1 MCRFR
6 QKRKALDEVDDFE
19 VRFASIIMS
28 LKLLMQIAWLGRD
41 CCVVQ
46 PFGTCSKY

>member
-6 QKRKALDEVDDFE
+6 QKRKALDEVDDFGGQ
-19 VRFASIIMS
+19 FASIIMVR
-28 LKLLMQIAWLGRD
+28 KLLMQIAWPGRE